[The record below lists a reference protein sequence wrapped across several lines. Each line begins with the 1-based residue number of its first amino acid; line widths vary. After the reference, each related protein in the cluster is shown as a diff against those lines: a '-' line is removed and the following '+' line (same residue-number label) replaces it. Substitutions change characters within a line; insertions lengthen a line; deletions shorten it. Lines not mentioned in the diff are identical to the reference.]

1 MIASRSNA
9 APTRRSMAVAAALL
23 LSLSACRDDAAAA
36 GDDGGAATE
45 GSTAGS
51 DGDAGEATGAG
62 EWHEVGAIGPTGL
75 RRLSRGEL
83 QRSLEAMFGALPPA
97 LFDGI
102 PIEAETPFDNDYT
115 AQAPSSTLVDGLYAL
130 ADGVATTILADD
142 ELRATY
148 LGCTPSGPDDAECL
162 RQLAERLGRSLLRRP
177 LSASE
182 LDGYAALI
190 DHGIE
195 EDDFDVAARSVI
207 TALVL
212 DGEFLYRIERGTP
225 TPDDPELI
233 ALDSYSVA
241 TRLSL
246 LLWGTTPDAALLARA
261 QAEDLSDPAVVR
273 EVATELLAD
282 RRGLEQLQRLHA
294 MWIDYDDL
302 ALGSTL
308 EQAMRAETDALVE
321 RVLRD
326 RDWRVLFTSDETY
339 MTPELADHYDL
350 GVAVTG
356 DGWIAYP
363 DPRRGGLLSH
373 GSFLSIGAKF
383 GDSSPVERGK
393 QVWTRLLC
401 REIPPPPPSVD
412 TGLPPDG
419 GGANACKSERYDMSR
434 RSECAA
440 CHAILDPIGFGLEN
454 YGASGEWRTHE
465 IDRPD
470 CAIDGKGAI
479 DGFGSFAGAPSLGE
493 LLIDSGEVE
502 ACLTR
507 RFVQYAIGREPDT
520 DEESLVESLS
530 TRMLDEHD
538 FVSLV
543 LDFASSEAFTHR
555 RVGP

>member
-1 MIASRSNA
+1 MIAYRTNA
-9 APTRRSMAVAAALL
+9 VLARRSIGIAAAML
-23 LSLSACRDDAAAA
+23 LSLSACRNDAAA
-36 GDDGGAATE
+36 GGGDGGAATD
-45 GSTAGS
+45 GSDAGS
-51 DGDAGEATGAG
+51 EGGGSAGTGAG
-62 EWHEVGAIGPTGL
+62 EWHEVGAIGATGL

-83 QRSLEAMFGALPPA
+83 QRSLEAMFGALPSA

-115 AQAPSSTLVDGLYAL
+115 TQASSSTLVDGLYAL
-130 ADGVATTILADD
+130 ADGVATAILDD
-142 ELRATY
+142 DGLRATY
-148 LGCTPSGPDDAECL
+148 LGCTPSGPDDAACL
-162 RQLAERLGRSLLRRP
+162 RQLADTLGRRLLRRP
-177 LSASE
+177 LTASE
-182 LDGYAALI
+182 LDVYAALI

-195 EDDFDVAARSVI
+195 ENDFDVAARSVI
-207 TALVL
+207 TALIL

-225 TPDDPELI
+225 TDDDPQLI
-233 ALDSYSVA
+233 ALDSHSIA

-246 LLWGTTPDAALLARA
+246 LLWGTTPDDALLARA
-261 QAEDLSDPAVVR
+261 EAEDLSDPAVVR
-273 EVATELLAD
+273 DVATELLAD

-308 EQAMRAETDALVE
+308 ELAMRAETDALVE

-339 MTPELADHYDL
+339 VTPELADHYDL
-350 GVAVTG
+350 GVPVTAE
-356 DGWIAYP
+356 GWVEYP

-470 CAIDGKGAI
+470 CAIDGKGAV
-479 DGFGSFAGAPSLGE
+479 DGLGDFAGAPSLGE
-493 LLIDSGEVE
+493 LLIDTGEVE

-507 RFVQYAIGREPDT
+507 RFVQYAIGRQPDT
-520 DEESLVESLS
+520 DEEALVESLS
-530 TRMLDEHD
+530 TQMVDEHD
-538 FVSLV
+538 FVALV

-555 RVGP
+555 RVEP